1 VPRVKRGVAAS
12 HRHKKVLQ
20 LTKGHRGGR
29 HNLIK
34 QARESMLKALHYAF
48 RHRRERK
55 GDMRRLWIIRI
66 NAAARLNG
74 ISYSQLINGLSESNV
89 DVDRKI
95 MADMAVRDP
104 QGFEQLVN
112 IAKEN
117 LSTVAV

>member
-1 VPRVKRGVAAS
+1 
-12 HRHKKVLQ
+12 
-20 LTKGHRGGR
+20 
-29 HNLIK
+29 
-34 QARESMLKALHYAF
+34 MLKALHYAF